1 MTDLLELGHRLGG
14 DALGRRVGRDEAGM
28 LLLERL
34 QLVEQC
40 VVCVVADLGVVED
53 VVTVTVVL
61 DCPAQLGGA
70 LGRVPPLLRGGR
82 AYGSITSLAAGSTS
96 RSRS

>member
-1 MTDLLELGHRLGG
+1 MTHLLELGHRLGG
-14 DALGRRVGRDEAGM
+14 DALGRRVGRDEVGM

-34 QLVEQC
+34 QLVEQR
-40 VVCVVADLGVVED
+40 VVGVVADLGVVED
-53 VVTVTVVL
+53 VVAVTVVL
-61 DCPAQLGGA
+61 DRPAQLGGA
-70 LGRVPPLLRGGR
+70 LGRVLPLPRGGG